1 MGVTYPC
8 NSGDDML
15 IGEVVGKTGTKTFRF
30 RAYKDVNKLDFVTV
44 KNKDDHWILAQID
57 NVESHPDGR
66 NMALCVVLGY
76 REKAALITPKTPI
89 KPSTLVYT
97 ADKEVIH
104 STLNLSTG
112 GLYIGKLDANKDVS
126 VYLDPEELISKHVGV
141 LAATGSGKSYTVAVI
156 LEELL
161 EQNIPVVVIDP
172 HGEYSTLRFKNDNE
186 KEIPLMEKYGIEP
199 KAYNVAEYSPDPR
212 INPGAKQ
219 LTFSDKN
226 LSAHELAQIF
236 PTKATSSQMGV
247 LYGAIR
253 DVKTKG
259 DYSLDDVITFVSN
272 SDSSSKWNVVN
283 MLEIVKEM
291 NLFSKSST
299 KLQEI
304 VKPGRAA
311 LINLRG
317 ITPEIQNIVVFK
329 LLEDLFEQRKV
340 GRVPPMFLIVEEA
353 HNFCPE
359 KEVRTSSK
367 IIRSIA
373 SEGRKFG
380 LGLCIISQRP
390 ARVDKNV
397 LSQCNTQIIL
407 KITNPNDLKAV
418 SYAEGITS
426 GLENEIKNLNPGTAL
441 ILGREMPLFVD
452 VRVRRTKHGGVTVS
466 VTEQPEITNGIMS
479 FAGVRKDEIEMRLG
493 KVKKIYYPCFRISKS
508 RKHYLI
514 DGMKGKILYRD
525 GERTRE
531 SSIDLSDDNL
541 RVLSYLSKKMS
552 KDELILKSSMNYT
565 NLISSLSALSGA
577 GLVQES
583 VENGSTVYSR
593 TRKADIKTF
602 DVEPVLVQ
610 IDGDVLKPALTREQ
624 IFQKAKLL
632 LNEFDDIEMVY
643 YPYIIGKNF
652 MIDGISGI
660 KQDVS

>member
-1 MGVTYPC
+1 
-8 NSGDDML
+8 ML

-44 KNKDDHWILAQID
+44 KNKDNQWVLAQID
-57 NVESHPDGR
+57 NIEGHPDGR
-66 NMALCVVLGY
+66 NIAQCIILGY
-76 REKAALITPKTPI
+76 REKGALLTPKTPV

-97 ADKEVIH
+97 ADKEVINK
-104 STLNLSTG
+104 TLNLSSG

-161 EQNIPVVVIDP
+161 EQDIPVVVIDP
-172 HGEYSTLRFKNDNE
+172 HGEYSTLKLKNDNL
-186 KEIPLMEKYGIEP
+186 KEISLMAKYGIEP
-199 KAYNVAEYSPDPR
+199 KSYNVSEYSPDPR

-226 LSAHELAQIF
+226 LSAHELAQLF
-236 PTKATSSQMGV
+236 PAKATSSQIGL
-247 LYGAIR
+247 LYTATREAKSRGNY
-253 DVKTKG
+253 T
-259 DYSLDDVITFVSN
+259 LDDVITYVSN
-272 SDSSSKWNVVN
+272 SENSSKWNVVN
-283 MLEIVKEM
+283 MLEIIKDM
-291 NLFSKSST
+291 KLFSKNPT
-299 KLQEI
+299 KLQDI
-304 VKPGRAA
+304 VKSGRAS

-317 ITPEIQNIVVFK
+317 INPEIQSIVAFK
-329 LLEDLFEQRKV
+329 IMTDIFEQRKV
-340 GRVPPMFLIVEEA
+340 GRIPPLFLIVEEA

-397 LSQCNTQIIL
+397 LSQCNTQIIM

-452 VRVRRTKHGGVTVS
+452 IRTRRTKHGGVTVS
-466 VTEQPEITNGIMS
+466 VTDQPKITEGIMS
-479 FAGVRKDEIEMRLG
+479 FAGISKQEIEIRLG
-493 KVKKIYYPCFRISKS
+493 KVKKIYYPCFRVSKS
-508 RKHYLI
+508 ENHYLI

-525 GERTRE
+525 GNRTRE
-531 SSIDLSDDNL
+531 SSMDLTDDNL
-541 RVLSYLSKKMS
+541 TVLSYLTKKMT
-552 KDELILKSSMNYT
+552 KDELVQKSSMNYT
-565 NLISSLSALSGA
+565 NLISSLSTLISSGFA
-577 GLVQES
+577 EEAS
-583 VENGSTVYSR
+583 ENGTVTYSK
-593 TRKADIKTF
+593 TKKADLRTF
-602 DVEPVLVQ
+602 DIEPVLVQ
-610 IDGDVLKPALTREQ
+610 IDGEVLKPALTKEQ
-624 IFQKAKLL
+624 VYAKAKVLF
-632 LNEFDDIEMVY
+632 NNFKDIELVY
-643 YPYIIGKNF
+643 YPYIIGKDF

-660 KQDVS
+660 KQG

>member
-1 MGVTYPC
+1 
-8 NSGDDML
+8 ML

-44 KNKDDHWILAQID
+44 KNNDGQWILSQID
-57 NVESHPDGR
+57 TVESHPDGR
-66 NMALCVVLGY
+66 NIAVCLVLGY
-76 REKAALITPKTPI
+76 RHKGSLLTPKTPI

-97 ADKEVIH
+97 ADKEVIND
-104 STLNLSTG
+104 TLNLSSS

-126 VYLDPEELISKHVGV
+126 VYLDPEDLISKHVGV

-172 HGEYSTLRFKNDNE
+172 HGEYNTLRFKNDNE
-186 KEIPLMEKYGIEP
+186 KEIKMMSRYGIEP
-199 KAYNVAEYSPDPR
+199 KSYDVIEYSPDPR
-212 INPGAKQ
+212 LNPGAKQ

-226 LSAHELAQIF
+226 LTVHELAQIF
-236 PTKATSSQMGV
+236 PTKATSSQMGL
-247 LYGAIR
+247 LYSAIR
-253 DVKTKG
+253 DAKTKG
-259 DYSLDDVITFVSN
+259 DYTLDDVITYVSN
-272 SDSSSKWNVVN
+272 SESASKWNVVN
-283 MLEIVKEM
+283 MLEMIKEVNM
-291 NLFSKSST
+291 FSKRPT
-299 KLQEI
+299 KLLDI

-317 ITPEIQNIVVFK
+317 IAPDIQNIVAFK
-329 LLEDLFEQRKV
+329 LMEDLFEQRKV
-340 GRVPPMFLIVEEA
+340 GRIPPLFLIVEEA

-380 LGLCIISQRP
+380 LGMCVISQRP
-390 ARVDKNV
+390 ARIDKNV

-407 KITNPNDLKAV
+407 RITNPNDLKAV

-441 ILGREMPLFVD
+441 VLGHEMPLFVD
-452 VRVRRTKHGGVTVS
+452 VRTRRTRHGGVTVS
-466 VTEQPEITNGIMS
+466 VTDQPEITEGILS
-479 FAGVRKDEIEMRLG
+479 FSGIKKEDIELRVG
-493 KVKKIYYPCFRISKS
+493 KVKKIYYPCFRVSKS

-525 GERTRE
+525 GDRTRE
-531 SSIDLSDDNL
+531 HSIDLTDDNL
-541 RVLSYLSKKMS
+541 KVLSCLSKKMN

-565 NLISSLSALSGA
+565 NLISSISALIGA
-577 GLVQES
+577 GFIEETTEKGIV
-583 VENGSTVYSR
+583 VYSK
-593 TRKADIKTF
+593 TKKAELKTF
-602 DVEPVLVQ
+602 DIEPQLVQ
-610 IDGDVLKPALTREQ
+610 IDGDVLKPTLTKEQ

-632 LNEFDDIEMVY
+632 FADFDGIEIVY
-643 YPYIIGKNF
+643 YPYIIGKDF
-652 MIDGISGI
+652 MIDSISGV
-660 KQDVS
+660 KQNLS

>member
-1 MGVTYPC
+1 
-8 NSGDDML
+8 ML

-44 KNKDDHWILAQID
+44 KNKDDQWILAQID
-57 NVESHPDGR
+57 NIEGHPDGR
-66 NMALCVVLGY
+66 NIAQCIILGY
-76 REKAALITPKTPI
+76 REKGSLLTPKTPV

-97 ADKEVIH
+97 ADKEVINK
-104 STLNLSTG
+104 TLNLSSG

-161 EQNIPVVVIDP
+161 EQDIPVVVIDP
-172 HGEYSTLRFKNDNE
+172 HGEYSTLKLKNDNP
-186 KEIPLMEKYGIEP
+186 KETPLMAKYGIEP
-199 KAYNVAEYSPDPR
+199 KSYNVSEYSPDPG

-226 LSAHELAQIF
+226 LTAHELAQLF
-236 PTKATSSQMGV
+236 PTKATSSQMGL
-247 LYGAIR
+247 LYTATREAKARGNY
-253 DVKTKG
+253 T
-259 DYSLDDVITFVSN
+259 LDNIITNVSN
-272 SDSSSKWNVVN
+272 SESASKWNVVN
-283 MLEIVKEM
+283 MLEIIKDM
-291 NLFSKSST
+291 KLFSKNPT
-299 KLQEI
+299 KLQDI
-304 VKPGRAA
+304 VKSGRAS

-317 ITPEIQNIVVFK
+317 INPEIQSIVAFK
-329 LLEDLFEQRKV
+329 IMSDIFEQRKV
-340 GRVPPMFLIVEEA
+340 GRIPPLFLIVEEA

-359 KEVRTSSK
+359 REVRTSSK

-397 LSQCNTQIIL
+397 LSQCNTQFIL

-452 VRVRRTKHGGVTVS
+452 IRTRRTKHGGVTVS
-466 VTEQPEITNGIMS
+466 VTDQPKITDGIMS
-479 FAGVRKDEIEMRLG
+479 FAGVSKQEMEMRLG
-493 KVKKIYYPCFRISKS
+493 KLKKINYPCFRVS
-508 RKHYLI
+508 RSGNHYLI

-525 GERTRE
+525 GNRTRE
-531 SSIDLSDDNL
+531 SSMDLTDDNL
-541 RVLSYLSKKMS
+541 TVLSYLTKKMT
-552 KDELILKSSMNYT
+552 KDELVQKSSMNYT
-565 NLISSLSALSGA
+565 NLISALSTLINA
-577 GLVQES
+577 GF
-583 VENGSTVYSR
+583 VEEASTGSAVTYSK
-593 TRKADIKTF
+593 TKKADIRTF
-602 DVEPVLVQ
+602 DIEPILVQ
-610 IDGDVLKPALTREQ
+610 IEGDVLKPALTKEQ
-624 IFQKAKLL
+624 VYAKAKALF
-632 LNEFDDIEMVY
+632 NNFDDIELVY
-643 YPYIIGKNF
+643 YPYIIGKDF

-660 KQDVS
+660 KQG